1 MAKTM
6 KLLTALLLAALLSP
20 AFAQQGHPQQG
31 HRPMPP
37 PERRMSWEDRQQLRD
52 QVRNGQ
58 MSRDEARQRWHEERA
73 KGGGEPRRS
82 PEERE
87 RLRRDINETN
97 RDLQGGP
104 PRR

>member
-1 MAKTM
+1 MPKTM
-6 KLLTALLLAALLSP
+6 KLLTALLWLALAAP
-20 AFAQQGHPQQG
+20 ALAQPP

-52 QVRNGQ
+52 QVRSGQ
-58 MSRDEARQRWHEERA
+58 MSRDEARQRYHEERL

-87 RLRRDINETN
+87 RLRRDINDTN
-97 RDLQGGP
+97 RDLQK
-104 PRR
+104 R

>member
-1 MAKTM
+1 M
-6 KLLTALLLAALLSP
+6 KLRMALLLAALASP
-20 AFAQQGHPQQG
+20 AFAQPG

-73 KGGGEPRRS
+73 KGGGEPRRT

-97 RDLQGGP
+97 RDL

>member
-1 MAKTM
+1 M
-6 KLLTALLLAALLSP
+6 KLRMALLLAALASP
-20 AFAQQGHPQQG
+20 AFAQPGR
-31 HRPMPP
+31 RPMPP

-73 KGGGEPRRS
+73 KGGGEPRRT

-97 RDLQGGP
+97 RDL